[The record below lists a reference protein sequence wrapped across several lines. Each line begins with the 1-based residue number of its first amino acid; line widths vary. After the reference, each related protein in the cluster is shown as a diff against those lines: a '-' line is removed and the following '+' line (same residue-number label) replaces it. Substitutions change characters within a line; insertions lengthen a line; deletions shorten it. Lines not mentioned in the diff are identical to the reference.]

1 MGARERVA
9 RFSDRVFDRLRDT
22 RAFDLTDDNAIDGDF
37 GSLGVQTYAVV
48 VTFRSTGEA
57 VPSPV
62 WVGVDDGGH
71 AYVKTTPYA
80 GKVRRL
86 RHDRRVVVAPS
97 TLRGKPLGP
106 AIRATGRVLPS
117 SEWAHAEATL
127 ARAYGGGRR
136 VVERLLGG
144 HEELAAY
151 IELTPGR

>member
-1 MGARERVA
+1 MSGRERVA
-9 RFSDRVFDRLRDT
+9 RFSDRVFDRLRDA
-22 RAFDLTDDNAIDGDF
+22 RAFDLTEDAAVDGDF
-37 GSLGVQTYAVV
+37 GSLRAHTYAVV

-62 WVGVDDGGH
+62 LVGVDDVGH

-86 RHDRRVVVAPS
+86 RRDRRVVVAPS

-106 AIRATGRVLPS
+106 AIRGTGRVLPR
-117 SEWAHAEATL
+117 SEWTRAEATL

-136 VVERLLGG
+136 IVERLLGG
-144 HEELAAY
+144 REESAAY
-151 IELTPGR
+151 IELTPDR